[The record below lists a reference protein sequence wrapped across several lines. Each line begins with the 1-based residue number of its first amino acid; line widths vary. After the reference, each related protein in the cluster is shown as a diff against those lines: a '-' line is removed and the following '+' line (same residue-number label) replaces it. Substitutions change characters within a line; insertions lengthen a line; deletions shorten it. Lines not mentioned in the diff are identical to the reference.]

1 MWRTSDEEVM
11 LPRLLRLRRLCIEA
25 ATAILRADAGSA
37 ANPKPQRS
45 AKSHNTTNLLQRAG
59 FDAET
64 VEVIAD
70 AYIRT
75 RRSADDADSAD
86 LINEIIAFRI
96 LSLAKQGERDPDRLR
111 AGALAPLW
119 PQPIRS
125 ADKCQSTSAIGTKRT
140 CGSGQSMAAFGV
152 TADNRRMSEDVC

>member
-1 MWRTSDEEVM
+1 M
-11 LPRLLRLRRLCIEA
+11 LHRLLRLRRLCIDA
-25 ATAILRADAGSA
+25 ATAIWRANAGSA
-37 ANPKPQRS
+37 ANLKTQLS
-45 AKSHNTTNLLQRAG
+45 AKSHNSSNLLQRAG

-75 RRSADDADSAD
+75 RRASDHANNAD

-119 PQPIRS
+119 PQ
-125 ADKCQSTSAIGTKRT
+125 A
-140 CGSGQSMAAFGV
+140 
-152 TADNRRMSEDVC
+152 NL